1 MENKLDKLKKIL
13 EVSSRDTISAK
24 EIEKFLV
31 LVLNTIKTERESFKN
46 LSDEQLSTI
55 SEKVSFI
62 DSIKDNFKVLFV
74 DEINEAKKLL
84 NEISKIKSTP
94 GKDGNDYVLT
104 NSDKEEI
111 ASLIEVPIVEK
122 TEIIKEIP
130 QDILGETIVDKI
142 NELPTD
148 DNDLKI
154 DYKHIKNAPDVK
166 QFVGGGRSN
175 LSQLNDVRL
184 GTLSNNDVLK
194 YNSTTNIWENGVGGG
209 GSQTLEQTLILGNTS
224 EGNDLLL
231 NNSSRLGL
239 FDNPNAEYAYF
250 SFADSYLDIHLPTT
264 YHNYFDFNLIT
275 ANTTHTFPNASGTIA
290 LGSGSANELS
300 YWSGTNTLSSLS
312 TATYPS
318 LTELSYVKGVTSAI
332 QTQLNGK
339 APSLGADDN
348 YVTDAQL
355 IVIGN
360 TSGTNT
366 GDQDLSS
373 YLTSATAASTYQPL
387 DTQLTSL
394 AGLSYTGNSLKVVRV
409 NAGETDFELATI
421 SAGSGDV
428 SKVGTPVN
436 NQLGIWTGDGTI
448 EGDSNVTYD
457 SATGYLHAPIMSVN
471 SIFDIGT
478 HIAGVNISGNVAAS
492 GFNAYFNTNSATVP
506 VALLLGTTNTYAK
519 SVRFQAYPAS
529 YSTSGM
535 EIADNGALFTV
546 GMNFNVGTYS
556 NHNMD
561 FWTNNTRRGGIS
573 NAGAVDFTGALT
585 VGGTGTFSD
594 QITLNKNQNGATSI
608 RINNLTTGTA
618 AQADFR
624 AYNDA
629 GYFFALGIYS
639 SGTST
644 YGALTANS
652 ALNYGSGTGGIV
664 LMADNASGTIRFAAG
679 GNTERWRINSTGL
692 IAGADNTYDIGASG
706 ATRPRAVYVG
716 TTVVSPLFNG
726 GTTGIVNTGTIEL
739 GHASANTLSA
749 SGGILSIEGVAIPTV
764 SNTVTLTNKTLTAPL
779 LTLLVE
785 ANTAGVASPNIITSA
800 ESYTTYTN
808 EGATALNY
816 HTLPTA
822 VAGLT
827 FTWVVQDV
835 DGIRIVANTGDTI
848 RVAGVVSGAAGYTT
862 SVAIGDSITLTAI
875 NATEWVA
882 TSVVG
887 SWLTI

>member
-1 MENKLDKLKKIL
+1 MNEKQVEKFNKIVELI
-13 EVSSRDTISAK
+13 RHDTVTPK
-24 EIEKFLV
+24 EIEQFLL
-31 LVLNTIKTERESFKN
+31 LVLNVIKDARGNLDAISKDTLTEIADALDTLKKN
-46 LSDEQLSTI
+46 HSQAI
-55 SEKVSFI
+55 SEI
-62 DSIKDNFKVLFV
+62 DQKTTETTAKINNKFKEVELFLKEV
-74 DEINEAKKLL
+74 KKMRLKGE
-84 NEISKIKSTP
+84 N
-94 GKDGNDYVLT
+94 GKDGKDGKDADPEIVAKIVLEKLPKIEETGETIADKLETLKGDKRLDASAIKNLPELVESKANGGGWRNLFQLHDVDSSDTTTGYVLT
-104 NSDKEEI
+104 RKADGTFDFQAGS
-111 ASLIEVPIVEK
+111 
-122 TEIIKEIP
+122 
-130 QDILGETIVDKI
+130 
-142 NELPTD
+142 
-148 DNDLKI
+148 
-154 DYKHIKNAPDVK
+154 
-166 QFVGGGRSN
+166 GGGTWGSIT
-175 LSQLNDVRL
+175 
-184 GTLSNNDVLK
+184 GTLSDQTDLQTALDSKVDENVAITGATKTKITYDAKGLVTAGADA
-194 YNSTTNIWENGVGGG
+194 TTADI
-209 GSQTLEQTLILGNTS
+209 
-224 EGNDLLL
+224 
-231 NNSSRLGL
+231 
-239 FDNPNAEYAYF
+239 
-250 SFADSYLDIHLPTT
+250 ADSS
-264 YHNYFDFNLIT
+264 N
-275 ANTTHTFPNASGTIA
+275 
-290 LGSGSANELS
+290 
-300 YWSGTNTLSSLS
+300 
-312 TATYPS
+312 
-318 LTELSYVKGVTSAI
+318 KR
-332 QTQLNGK
+332 
-339 APSLGADDN
+339 

-355 IVIGN
+355 TVIGN

-875 NATEWVA
+875 NATEWIA
-882 TSVVG
+882 ESEIG
-887 SWLTI
+887 